1 MIHRALARELP
12 EPDAFSTEEF
22 HAWRGLIRL
31 REAVMREIDHRL
43 RQDSDLSLAD
53 YGVLITLV
61 TAPDLR
67 LRMSSL
73 GAQRMLTP
81 SGITRVVIR
90 LEERGLVRREP
101 DPADGRAA
109 FAVLTRPGLEAL
121 RRAQVIHHAAVREL
135 YLGRLTRQRT
145 GQARSTLREG
155 AAGRRQRLA
164 LAAAGY
170 RHRTV
175 ERGTSDRRASRI
187 HRAGP
192 ARAGRPSQRDDLNA
206 ARSSEANSSGSSQAA
221 KWPPLSTWL

>member
-1 MIHRALARELP
+1 VSNNSHDPSDWLAELP
-12 EPDAFSTEEF
+12 EPDAFSPDEF

-53 YGVLITLV
+53 YGVLVTLV

-109 FAVLTRPGLEAL
+109 FAVLTKPGLQAL
-121 RRAQVIHHAAVREL
+121 RHAQVVHHAAVREL
-135 YLGRLTRQRT
+135 YLGRLTQ
-145 GQARSTLREG
+145 QELDKLARLFEK
-155 AAGRRQRLA
+155 A
-164 LAAAGY
+164 LPGVVSA
-170 RHRTV
+170 
-175 ERGTSDRRASRI
+175 
-187 HRAGP
+187 P
-192 ARAGRPSQRDDLNA
+192 L
-206 ARSSEANSSGSSQAA
+206 
-221 KWPPLSTWL
+221 WPPPAIGTEP